1 MHLWVIYL
9 IKNPVFVCEDVLDCC
24 PKFSPAQTSGEC
36 EPRYLKTSDDP
47 QAPLASLAMVG
58 LGDSAPDCPWSTSS
72 QSAPNLVNML
82 SQGVQC
88 WRDGLQQD
96 REQFVLYWRQLS
108 PYMNMH
114 EAYVHA

>member
-1 MHLWVIYL
+1 MPLLHAYMHPCWHEGVVMGL
-9 IKNPVFVCEDVLDCC
+9 
-24 PKFSPAQTSGEC
+24 
-36 EPRYLKTSDDP
+36 
-47 QAPLASLAMVG
+47 QAPL
-58 LGDSAPDCPWSTSS
+58 SS

-88 WRDGLQQD
+88 WQDGLQQD